1 MEDLL
6 YEMHTVRGP
15 VRDGTGSAWN
25 VVNLTARCL
34 AFLLFL
40 FVVRFGFLL
49 LFLFFLL
56 LRAKYPPEAASLGS
70 LRSPRSACQD
80 MGVYAGVRVCVCMCA
95 YVCVCAG
102 VCAGVCESAS
112 VCESAPKGLSGGP
125 FGLPLASP
133 GSPWTSLGII
143 WAPRAPF

>member
-1 MEDLL
+1 MNLR
-6 YEMHTVRGP
+6 TVFEKP
-15 VRDGTGSAWN
+15 VRDGTGSACK
-25 VVNLTARCL
+25 VVKLLARCL

-80 MGVYAGVRVCVCMCA
+80 MGVLFR
-95 YVCVCAG
+95 
-102 VCAGVCESAS
+102 
-112 VCESAPKGLSGGP
+112 P
-125 FGLPLASP
+125 FETNLYFFAMEFG
-133 GSPWTSLGII
+133 
-143 WAPRAPF
+143 

>member
-1 MEDLL
+1 MEPYCEDLS
-6 YEMHTVRGP
+6 YGIAVFEKP

-95 YVCVCAG
+95 YVCMCVCWC
-102 VCAGVCESAS
+102 VRWCV
-112 VCESAPKGLSGGP
+112 
-125 FGLPLASP
+125 
-133 GSPWTSLGII
+133 
-143 WAPRAPF
+143 